1 MFFKPDDKEILK
13 GCLKG
18 DRRSQELLYKRFS
31 KKMYGVCLGY
41 CKNQDEAQ
49 DLLQDGFVKVFSNIQ
64 NFKGDCPLEA
74 WVRRIIVNTAI
85 DNYRKSLRLLKTY
98 DLSEAEERDN
108 DIEIPDGL
116 ENEYLIKIIH
126 DLPEGYRMVFNLYVV
141 EGYNHKEIADM
152 LQITEGTSKSQLAR
166 ARKNLQDR
174 ILRDNIL
181 TDYIKIYGKQISTV
195 V

>member
-1 MFFKPDDKEILK
+1 
-13 GCLKG
+13 
-18 DRRSQELLYKRFS
+18 
-31 KKMYGVCLGY
+31 MYGVCQGY
-41 CKNQDEAQ
+41 CKNADEAK

-74 WVRRIIVNTAI
+74 WIRRIIVNTAI

-98 DLSEAEERDN
+98 DLTEAEEKDN
-108 DIEIPDGL
+108 DSVIPDGL
-116 ENEYLIKIIH
+116 ENDYLLRIIH
-126 DLPEGYRMVFNLYVV
+126 DLPEGYRLVFNLYVV

-152 LQITEGTSKSQLAR
+152 LNISEGTSKSQLAR
-166 ARKNLQDR
+166 ARKNLQNR

-181 TDYIKIYGKQISTV
+181 TDYIKIYGKQVSTV